1 MIRKLATD
9 FVQIKM
15 KVQKVHTCKIF
26 ELEKCRKK
34 NHMLLRQINESL
46 KICWNMKAQQVK
58 CWLF

>member
-46 KICWNMKAQQVK
+46 KLC
-58 CWLF
+58 